1 MNRLQST
8 FGLAAGIALASQ
20 VGIGGSDASGAA
32 ARRQAQGKSDSIVT
46 VMAAGD
52 IAACLGGELLTAR
65 LLENT
70 TGPILVLGDAA
81 YESKSNPDP
90 YDACFDPSW
99 GSFKA
104 RVRPVIGNHDFQ
116 PHMIRRYFDY
126 FGEAAGPQPG
136 GYYSF
141 DAGRWHVIAL
151 NSNIDV
157 GPRSKQGKWL
167 ADDLAAN
174 TSKCT
179 LAFMH
184 HPRFSSGPHNP
195 QWTTRAAYIALDSA
209 QVEIVVSGH
218 DHTYERFRPMDVEG
232 NPLDDAPRQFVVGTG
247 GGAMY
252 QIKKAEKGSEVHQD
266 RNFGVLKLTLAP
278 DSYTW
283 EYLSVEGFSFTDSGS
298 GRCY

>member
-1 MNRLQST
+1 MNRLHST
-8 FGLAAGIALASQ
+8 LSIVAGIALAGGFT
-20 VGIGGSDASGAA
+20 VGGIDASVAH
-32 ARRQAQGKSDSIVT
+32 ARRQGQGTSDSIVT

-52 IAACLGGELLTAR
+52 VAACLGGELMTAR
-65 LLENT
+65 LLQNT

-81 YESKSNPDP
+81 YESKANPNP
-90 YDACFDPSW
+90 YESCFDLSW
-99 GSFKA
+99 GTYKA

-116 PHMIRRYFDY
+116 PHMLRKYFDY

-141 DAGRWHVIAL
+141 DAGRWHIIAL
-151 NSNIDV
+151 NTNIDV

-167 ADDLAAN
+167 AEDLAAN
-174 TSKCT
+174 KTKCT
-179 LAFMH
+179 LAVMH
-184 HPRFSSGPHNP
+184 HPQFSSGPHSP
-195 QWTTRAAYIALDSA
+195 QWQTRAAYIALDSA
-209 QVEIVVSGH
+209 QVEVIVSGH
-218 DHTYERFRPMDVEG
+218 DHTYERFMPMNVDGQPV
-232 NPLDDAPRQFVVGTG
+232 DDAPRQFVVGTG

-252 QIKKAEKGSEVHQD
+252 QIKKAEKGSEIYQD

-283 EYLSVEGFSFTDSGS
+283 EYLSIEGFSFKDSGS